1 MGIFVSVT
9 TRQDIAHLSVM
20 GELDAFTALQL
31 RRPISDALDDGC
43 RFFTVDL
50 EDLTFID
57 AGGLSALVGLRNA
70 TRRVSGSLT
79 FVDVS
84 PSFRR
89 TCRFAGLVE
98 GVRRDGAPQ

>member
-1 MGIFVSVT
+1 MGVLVSVT
-9 TRQDIAHLSVM
+9 SRHDLAHLSVM

-31 RRPISDALDDGC
+31 RRRISAALAHGC

-50 EDLTFID
+50 EDLTFVD
-57 AGGLSALVGLRNA
+57 AGGLSAFVELRNA
-70 TRRVSGSLT
+70 AHLVEGSVT

-89 TCRFAGLVE
+89 TCRSAGLTE
-98 GVRRDGAPQ
+98 AFHLDPAAR